1 MNINRI
7 PVAFYGK
14 RKVVAPAIMYKYNQ
28 KQVLEILGFYGLPEY
43 FRVDFANEGDA
54 LAKSVIG
61 TPDGIEIPDEYLL
74 TGKAIKAYIVLN
86 GPDESVQ
93 TVGEIDIPVN
103 GKLPVSEETP
113 TPEKRSIVDE
123 LIAALNDGVERA
135 EAAAETA
142 EQHEADA
149 GADALKAEGYAT
161 GTQDGQAVE
170 EGSDYYHNNAAY
182 YSGQASAQAE
192 AAAGSA
198 TTAAGHATAAGEA
211 KTDAETA
218 KRNAEAAQEGA
229 ETAKRK
235 AEEAEQA
242 ILDLTA
248 GATVDANTGTPS
260 VEVNVTETG
269 GHKNLAF
276 IFRNLKGA
284 KGDTG
289 NGISRI
295 ELKSTSGLNK
305 VYRITM
311 TSGST
316 FDFTVTDGNGI
327 SRIDKTGTSGLTDTY
342 TITYDDESTSTFT
355 VKNGNGI
362 RSMVLNADY
371 TLTVTYDD
379 GTTWTS
385 GSIRG
390 AVGQTPEFSVGTVES
405 VPWDEEAEASI
416 TGTAENPVLNLKI
429 PKGEPATVR
438 TNQYAARW
446 DLKTHKMERVG
457 LAVGITDDVTNFAH
471 RGSIN
476 ANYDNPF
483 DSIYPWSGMKLCNI
497 DIEAYMALQ
506 TGDSLTDCVTAW
518 DGDPDFDWDDPNGIW
533 RYTPE
538 FYGRS
543 YMSEGYRYFDVSATD
558 CDKGYIFYPES
569 IKGRWQGRTVSMT
582 VGGEEKDVFLP
593 LTGMPDKLIS
603 QVTLHDRANAYNGT
617 LDNIWTVD
625 RDNLLMIVEYADM
638 NMQEAL
644 GAGCDAMYR
653 QSSDKFVAAATD
665 STVVKVNKNNAQAFC
680 LPGAIFDIGT
690 SNGGTQKGS
699 FQIISVEQDPDNSA
713 WLDVTLDE
721 AVTVTTGNFWSVHG
735 ICNAADQDI
744 GSQSGWIGT
753 EGKSNCY
760 YRGTVDYGNLWF
772 YVLGAYQQT
781 GTHKVWLA
789 HDPDE
794 ADAYD
799 AVNTSVHIDT
809 GIYLP
814 EQNGVYIKS
823 LAMVD
828 GFSALPICDGT
839 GGNSTNPV
847 GDGHYFANGNHVLR
861 VGGGANNGAIG
872 GPFGGSWYNPAL
884 YASWYFGARPVLK
897 SP

>member
-1 MNINRI
+1 MITSGGISMEYNKI
-7 PVAFYGK
+7 PVIFSG
-14 RKVVAPAIMYKYNQ
+14 RKGTAPPISYQYDQ
-28 KQVLEILGFYGLPEY
+28 KQVIVPQGIYGLPNT
-43 FRVDFANEGDA
+43 FTVDFCNEGDTVT
-54 LAKSVIG
+54 KPVIC
-61 TPDGIEIPDEYLL
+61 TPDEIEIPDEYLL
-74 TGKAIKAYIVLN
+74 TGKTVKAFFWLG
-86 GPDESVQ
+86 GPNESVQ
-93 TVGEIDIPVN
+93 TRYEMEIPVR
-103 GKLPVSEETP
+103 KRPARSEVEP
-113 TPEKRSIVDE
+113 TPEEQSVIDQ
-123 LIAALNDGVERA
+123 LIEQLNEGVERS
-135 EAAAETA
+135 ETAADGAET
-142 EQHEADA
+142 
-149 GADALKAEGYAT
+149 DALKAEGYAA

-182 YSGQASAQAE
+182 YAGQASAQAE

-211 KTDAETA
+211 KTAAETA

-229 ETAKRK
+229 ETAQRK
-235 AEEAEQA
+235 AEEAEQE

-248 GATVDANTGTPS
+248 DATVDANTGTPS
-260 VEVNVTETG
+260 VTVEVTETG
-269 GHKNLAF
+269 GHKKMSF
-276 IFRNLKGA
+276 IFRNLKGT

-289 NGISRI
+289 NGISSI
-295 ELKSTSGLNK
+295 NLQSTSGLNK

-311 TSGST
+311 TNGST
-316 FDFTVTDGNGI
+316 FDFTVTDGKGI

-342 TITYDDESTSTFT
+342 TITYDDGSTSTFT

-362 RSMVLNADY
+362 QSMVLNADY
-371 TLTVTYDD
+371 TLTVNFDD
-379 GTTWTS
+379 GTSWTS

-390 AVGQTPEFSVGTVES
+390 AVGQTPEFSIGTVES

-506 TGDSLTDCVTAW
+506 AGDSLTDCVTAW

-558 CDKGYIFYPES
+558 CDKGYIHYPES
-569 IKGRWQGRTVSMT
+569 IKGRWQGRTVTMT
-582 VGGEEKDVFLP
+582 VGGESKSVFLP
-593 LTGMPDKLIS
+593 LVGMPAKQIS
-603 QVTLHDRANAYNGT
+603 QVTLHDEANNYGAT

-644 GAGCDAMYR
+644 GAGCDTMYR

-680 LPGAIFDIGT
+680 IPGAIFDIGT
-690 SNGGTQKGS
+690 ANGGIQKGS
-699 FQIISVEQDPDNSA
+699 FEIVSVEQDPDNAA
-713 WLDVTLDE
+713 WLDVTLNE
-721 AVTVTTGNFWSVHG
+721 EVTVTTGNFWSVHG

-760 YRGTVDYGNLWF
+760 YRGAVDYGNLWF

-809 GIYLP
+809 GLYLP
-814 EQNGVYIKS
+814 ETNGVYIKS
-823 LAMVD
+823 LAMVE

-847 GDGHYFANGNHVLR
+847 GDGHYFANGNNVLR
-861 VGGGANNGAIG
+861 VGGSASDGAYA
-872 GPFGGSWYNPAL
+872 GPFYGYWSSA
-884 YASWYFGARPVLK
+884 ASYSYWSFAARPVLK